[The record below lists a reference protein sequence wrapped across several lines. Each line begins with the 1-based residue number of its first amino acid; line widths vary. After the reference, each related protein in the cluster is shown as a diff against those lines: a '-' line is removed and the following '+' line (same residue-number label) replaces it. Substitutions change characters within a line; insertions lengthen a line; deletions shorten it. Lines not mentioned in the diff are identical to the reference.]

1 MRQYLDIEHYREFRV
16 GSPVLSLESYTI
28 HELIKKNEP
37 EISSKFRTFK
47 VILDYTCALIAL
59 PTIAFIAIIL
69 LILNP
74 FFNRGPL
81 FFRQSRVGQ
90 FGRTFRMWKFR
101 TMLPAK
107 DEVRAPNAAV
117 EENRI
122 TPLGRFLRKT
132 RIDEIPNLLNVLT
145 GEMSVIG
152 PRPDAASHV
161 EYYAPRVHGYAD
173 RHRVKPGITGLAQV
187 EQGYVESEDAT
198 AIKTMYDN
206 LYVERMCGRLD
217 IYIMLRTFRVMRTG
231 FGAK

>member
-16 GSPVLSLESYTI
+16 GSPVLSLENYTI

-47 VILDYTCALIAL
+47 IILDYTCALIAL